1 MQAKIKPTRSILKA
15 LRYNEQKVSQG
26 KAEKIHAENFLKDND
41 QLTKVEILERFRQ
54 RSTFNERLKD
64 AGIHFSVNFGKLE
77 VLSNEKMILLID
89 RYMAGMGL
97 EDHPFVAYKHN
108 DAGHTHVHIVA
119 TSVKTSGDRIDLR
132 PRDYVKSVI
141 LCKQLEK
148 EFGLERLMG
157 VTEEQKQEFAVDHA
171 QKVVYGEPGLKRAI
185 SDVLN
190 TVVDH
195 YNYTSL
201 DELNAILK
209 QYNVTANPGEEGS
222 RLNKVGGLLYHAIDS
237 NGSRVGVPIKASLFL
252 LKPTLKNLEQRF
264 TQNQAQRET
273 HREQLSTAIEWAL
286 AGRAPNWEKLR
297 EDLEKKGIIMVI
309 NTEKDKTHRM
319 FFVDHGNKCAF
330 EGKNLGSG
338 YALDELKNRC
348 TSEERITEEITLRN
362 KQRLHL

>member
-1 MQAKIKPTRSILKA
+1 W
-15 LRYNEQKVSQG
+15 
-26 KAEKIHAENFLKDND
+26 EKHMIEDEEKHWPSASTAIEKYTMEKWTDNINREPYTSRGVRTVRRRV
-41 QLTKVEILERFRQ
+41 LGNTTIAIWKG
-54 RSTFNERLKD
+54 
-64 AGIHFSVNFGKLE
+64 AGYL
-77 VLSNEKMILLID
+77 
-89 RYMAGMGL
+89 
-97 EDHPFVAYKHN
+97 AY
-108 DAGHTHVHIVA
+108 IVA
-119 TSVKTSGDRIDLR
+119 TSVKANGDRTDLR
-132 PRDYVKSVI
+132 LRDYVKSVI

-157 VTEEQKQEFAVDHA
+157 VIEEQKQEFAIDHA

-222 RLNKVGGLLYHAIDS
+222 RLNKVGGLLYHAIHS

-319 FFVDHGNKCAF
+319 FFVDHGNKCDF